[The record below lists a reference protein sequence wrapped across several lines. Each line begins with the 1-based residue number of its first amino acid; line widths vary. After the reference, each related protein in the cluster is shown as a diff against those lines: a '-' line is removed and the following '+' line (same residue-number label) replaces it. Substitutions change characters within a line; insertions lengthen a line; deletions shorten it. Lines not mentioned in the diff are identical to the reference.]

1 MVKGTTFI
9 SYARPD
15 SVFALKLAKDLQ
27 TTAATIWLDQL
38 NIEAGENWDNAVQK
52 ALAGCGIFVVILTP
66 AAVASENVLD
76 EVAYALDNKKQV
88 LPILQQ
94 ACDRPFRLS
103 RKQYIDF
110 TGDYDTGLKQLFKAL
125 KVSPVA
131 KAPVK
136 KTAKAKIKSE
146 SGAIT
151 VTTAQTDVP
160 DARKPK
166 HTFRS
171 SPATLSGDDVKK
183 MLKKYDFYS
192 TAEYGFSKAW
202 SNPGGKGIVNDFQRK
217 GQVIFDATTGLTWQ
231 QSGSPA
237 SMTFEKTQAY
247 IEALNKKEFA
257 GYSDWRLPTLEEA
270 MSLMAP
276 EQSED
281 GLFIDPVFD
290 KSQYWIWTADRYSAS
305 ASWLVNFSY
314 GYCYNYVTTS
324 FYVRAVR

>member
-15 SVFALKLAKDLQ
+15 SEFALKLAKDLQ

-38 NIEAGENWDNAVQK
+38 NIEFGENWDNAVQK

-66 AAVASENVLD
+66 AAVASDNVMD
-76 EVAYALDNKKQV
+76 EVAYALSNKKQV
-88 LPILQQ
+88 LPILLQT
-94 ACDRPFRLS
+94 CDIPFRLS

-110 TGDYDTGLKQLFKAL
+110 TNSYDHGRKQLFKAL
-125 KVSPVA
+125 NVSPVV

-151 VTTAQTDVP
+151 VEAAPIDVP
-160 DARKPK
+160 GLRSPK
-166 HTFRS
+166 YSLRG

-192 TAEYGFSKAW
+192 SDKYDWAKAW
-202 SNPGGKGIVNDFQRK
+202 SNVDGKGIVNDFQRK

-237 SMTFEKTQAY
+237 SMIFEKTQAY

-257 GYSDWRLPTLEEA
+257 GYADWRLPTLEEA
-270 MSLMAP
+270 MSLMASK
-276 EQSED
+276 ENKH
-281 GLFIDPVFD
+281 GLHIDAIFD
-290 KSQYWIWTADRYSAS
+290 QKKKWIWTADKRSAS
-305 ASWLVNFSY
+305 ASWFVGFSD
-314 GYCYNYVTTS
+314 GFCGSYV
-324 FYVRAVR
+324 FNLYVRAVR